1 VAVEVPASRSGANPP
16 EDGGEHV
23 GYGLARPVADASPM
37 AAEAAGFSAREA
49 HGNKVTRVV
58 SPTISVRQR
67 LREIWL
73 SRELLIYLVRTEIKV
88 KYKNSVLGLV
98 WSMVAPA
105 MTLAIYFFVFQVVLG
120 NRMPNFVI
128 FLFAGLLLWNLFS
141 LGVLTGTGVIVN
153 NAGIVKKVSFPREI
167 LALAAVGSAC
177 VFFFFQ
183 TLVMIIFMV
192 VLHTGP
198 DWTYMPLAVLALI
211 TSVVLACAIAVLL
224 SSINVYLRD
233 TQHLIE
239 VILTAWFWACPIV
252 YAFQQNIG
260 TKLGPRH
267 LLWVYFLNPMTP
279 LVLTFQRFIYAH
291 PTTYALT
298 KTKLPSGNFARQTY
312 LVLPIH
318 GHLWYLSLDLGV
330 LAIATALFFVALAVF
345 GRLEGN
351 FAEEL

>member
-1 VAVEVPASRSGANPP
+1 LEVPASPSGANPP
-16 EDGGEHV
+16 EDGGVHE
-23 GYGLARPVADASPM
+23 GYGLTRPVADASPM
-37 AAEAAGFSAREA
+37 AAEAAGYSAREA
-49 HGNKVTRVV
+49 RGHKVTRVV

-120 NRMPNFVI
+120 NRMPDFVI

-183 TLVMIIFMV
+183 TLVLILFMV
-192 VLHTGP
+192 VLHVSP
-198 DWTYMPLAVLALI
+198 DWSYMPLLVLALFTGI
-211 TSVVLACAIAVLL
+211 VMASAIAVLL

-252 YAFQQNIG
+252 YAFQQNIAL
-260 TKLGPRH
+260 KLGPKG
-267 LLWVYFLNPMTP
+267 LTWIYFLNPMTP
-279 LVLTFQRFIYAH
+279 LILTFQRAIYGH
-291 PTTYALT
+291 PTTYANVKQPNGSLKPT
-298 KTKLPSGNFARQTY
+298 AFY
-312 LVLPIH
+312 VLPTQ

-330 LAIATALFFVALAVF
+330 LAIATVLFFAALAVF

>member
-1 VAVEVPASRSGANPP
+1 VALDVPARKPGTNPP
-16 EDGGEHV
+16 DDGGGRGAGRER
-23 GYGLARPVADASPM
+23 AVADASPM
-37 AAEAAGFSAREA
+37 AAEAAGFSARQA
-49 HGNKVTRVV
+49 RGHKVTRVV
-58 SPTISVRQR
+58 SPTISVPQR
-67 LREIWL
+67 MREIWL

-88 KYKNSVLGLV
+88 KYKNSVLGLI

-105 MTLAIYFFVFQVVLG
+105 MTLAIYFVVFQVVLG
-120 NRMPNFVI
+120 NRQPNFVI

-183 TLVMIIFMV
+183 AIVMVLFMV
-192 VLHTGP
+192 VLKAGP
-198 DWTYMPLAVLALI
+198 DWSYLPLALLALFTSIVLAG
-211 TSVVLACAIAVLL
+211 AIAVLL

-252 YAFQQNIG
+252 YAFQQQIG
-260 TKLGPRH
+260 IRLGPKG
-267 LLWVYFLNPMTP
+267 LTWVYFLNPMTP
-279 LVLTFQRFIYAH
+279 LILTFQRLIYAH
-291 PTTYALT
+291 PTTYAVVKGV
-298 KTKLPSGNFARQTY
+298 KTTFY
-312 LVLPIH
+312 VLPTH
-318 GHLWYLSLDLGV
+318 GHFWYFALDLAVLAVAGV
-330 LAIATALFFVALAVF
+330 LFIFALAVF

>member
-1 VAVEVPASRSGANPP
+1 MALDVPASPSGANPP
-16 EDGGEHV
+16 ADGGVHE
-23 GYGLARPVADASPM
+23 GFGLARPVADGSPM
-37 AAEAAGFSAREA
+37 AAEAAGFSARQA
-49 HGNKVTRVV
+49 RGHKVTRVV

-73 SRELLIYLVRTEIKV
+73 SRELLVYLVRTEIKV

-98 WSMVAPA
+98 WSMIAPA
-105 MTLAIYFFVFQVVLG
+105 MTLAIYFIVFQVVLG
-120 NRMPNFVI
+120 NRQPNFVI
-128 FLFAGLLLWNLFS
+128 FLFAGLLVWNLFQ
-141 LGVLTGTGVIVN
+141 LGVQTGTGVIVN

-183 TLVMIIFMV
+183 ACVMVIFLV
-192 VLHTGP
+192 VLHNAP
-198 DWTYMPLAVLALI
+198 DWGYLPLLVLALFTAI
-211 TSVVLACAIAVLL
+211 VLAGALAVLL

-260 TKLGPRH
+260 TKLSPKG
-267 LLWVYFLNPMTP
+267 LLWVYFLNPVTP
-279 LVLTFQRFIYAH
+279 LVLTFQRCIYGH
-291 PTTYALT
+291 VSPVGL
-298 KTKLPSGNFARQTY
+298 ARQLNGKFLPQKY
-312 LVLPIH
+312 LVLPSW
-318 GHLWYLSLDLGV
+318 GYLRYVELDLGV
-330 LAIATALFFVALAVF
+330 LAIALVLFVVALAVF